1 MDVFVVVATK
11 GRAADCRELVSW
23 LDAQTLAARGIVFMG
38 SEAADVSGLEER
50 DGASGARIVVRT
62 ANHVGTAF
70 QRNAGLRAL
79 AETCDLKS
87 PHIVVF
93 FDDDFR
99 PANDWLE
106 QCARFFEQ
114 HPDAVGVTGR
124 VLADGVRGPGLSNQ
138 SARAYLS
145 NELAPQK
152 HWASGDDVRPID
164 CVYGCNMAFRDV
176 ALAACTFDEEL
187 PLYAWQEDQDFTSQA
202 ARLGG
207 VYYVPGCRGVH
218 LGSKGGRSNGL
229 RLGYSQIANP
239 IYLMRKGTMSRR
251 KGVKFLLRAMAS
263 NSLRSVFPH
272 PLVDYKGRL
281 VGNARAVFDL
291 TRGRCHPNRVLEFR

>member
-23 LDAQTLAARGIVFMG
+23 LDAQTLEPRSIVFMG
-38 SEAADVSGLEER
+38 SEAADVIGLEER
-50 DGASGARIVVRT
+50 SEAGKSTIAVRT
-62 ANHVGTAF
+62 AKRVGTSI

-79 AETCDLKS
+79 AEISALAR
-87 PHIVVF
+87 PYFVVF

-99 PANDWLE
+99 PSRDWLE

-114 HPDAVGVTGR
+114 HPEAVGVTGR
-124 VLADGVRGPGLSNQ
+124 VLADGVRGPGISNDR
-138 SARAYLS
+138 ARAYLS
-145 NELAPQK
+145 KELPPEK
-152 HWASGDDVRPID
+152 HWASGDEVRPID
-164 CVYGCNMAFRDV
+164 CVYGCNMAFRDI
-176 ALAACTFDEEL
+176 ALEVCAFDEDL
-187 PLYAWQEDQDFTSQA
+187 PLYAWQEDQDFSAQA
-202 ARLGG
+202 ARVGG
-207 VYYVPGCRGVH
+207 VYYVPSCRGVH
-218 LGSKGGRSNGL
+218 LGSKGGSSNGL

-263 NSLRSVFPH
+263 NSLRSLFPH

-281 VGNARAVFDL
+281 VGNARAVFNL

>member
-23 LDAQTLAARGIVFMG
+23 LDAQTLQPRSIVFMG

-50 DGASGARIVVRT
+50 SEAGKSTIAVRT
-62 ANHVGTAF
+62 ANRVGTSI

-79 AETCDLKS
+79 AEVSALQH
-87 PHIVVF
+87 PYVVVF

-99 PANDWLE
+99 PARDWLE

-114 HPDAVGVTGR
+114 HPEAVGVTGR
-124 VLADGVRGPGLSNQ
+124 VLADGVRGPGISNDG
-138 SARAYLS
+138 ARAYLS
-145 NELAPQK
+145 NALPPEK
-152 HWASGDDVRPID
+152 HWASGDEVRPID
-164 CVYGCNMAFRDV
+164 CVYGCNMAFRDI
-176 ALAACTFDEEL
+176 ALAACTFDEDL
-187 PLYAWQEDQDFTSQA
+187 PLYAWQEDQDFSAQA
-202 ARLGG
+202 ARVGG
-207 VYYVPGCRGVH
+207 VYYVPSCRGVH

-263 NSLRSVFPH
+263 NSLRSLFPH